1 MTILTTVRPYHR
13 LDKFDRLII
22 DERIKNFLR
31 YAKRVRPQFV
41 RSKVTVP
48 KNATVSPLPAS
59 SATESEPEID
69 FLTKTDTEKRTRRPQ
84 KAAVGSETARIY
96 DRTLKD
102 RIAALIAERG
112 PVTSA
117 DIGQSLDMPRQ
128 RTAATIIDM
137 QKQKRL
143 FVVGYK
149 KNEYNQ
155 TVKVLHTDP
164 HFPYVSPDLP
174 AADPVI
180 EDKRPARI
188 PSLAAVDRGRALV
201 ARNFSRDSIAMQV
214 FEQLCLRPRS
224 IPELEKLFRRG
235 SSCFKFMLD
244 RMQGLGIVE
253 KVGQD
258 RNEVSGKLRA
268 LFGVAEAEATPLAP
282 RVPPSPETIAKG
294 RAKIMRGC
302 LKGGGNTILVFDELC
317 AHGPLTR
324 GDLQA
329 RLGCHRTMID
339 VALRT
344 LDAFGLVVDLG
355 KTIGSETGHMR
366 RLWDVKNE
374 TEAKA

>member
-1 MTILTTVRPYHR
+1 MTLLTTVRPYQR

-31 YAKRVRPQFV
+31 YAQRVRP
-41 RSKVTVP
+41 KVTVP
-48 KNATVSPLPAS
+48 KGDTVSPLPAS
-59 SATESEPEID
+59 PVQSEPE
-69 FLTKTDTEKRTRRPQ
+69 
-84 KAAVGSETARIY
+84 AAVSSETARIY

-102 RIAALIAERG
+102 RIAALIVERG

-117 DIGQSLDMPRQ
+117 DIGQYLDMPRQ

-174 AADPVI
+174 DAEPVI
-180 EDKRPARI
+180 ENKRLARI
-188 PSLAAVDRGRALV
+188 PSLAAVDQGRALIE
-201 ARNFSRDSIAMQV
+201 RNFSRDSIAMQV

-224 IPELEKLFRRG
+224 IPELEQLFRRG

-268 LFGVAEAEATPLAP
+268 LFGVVEAEDALPPP

-294 RAKIMRGC
+294 REMIIARCIKN
-302 LKGGGNTILVFDELC
+302 GGKTLETFDELC
-317 AHGPLTR
+317 ANGPLTR
-324 GDLQA
+324 GDLQE

-344 LDAFGLVVDLG
+344 LDDFGLVVDLG
-355 KTIGSETGHMR
+355 KVMGDETGKMR
-366 RLWDVKNE
+366 RLWAVKQ
-374 TEAKA
+374 

>member
-1 MTILTTVRPYHR
+1 MTLLTAVRPYHR
-13 LDKFDRLII
+13 LSDVLKEDVDAALAGFRAYLAMI
-22 DERIKNFLR
+22 RPKGTC
-31 YAKRVRPQFV
+31 AKVA
-41 RSKVTVP
+41 P
-48 KNATVSPLPAS
+48 KGDTVSPLPEAPELDMS
-59 SATESEPEID
+59 FLPKTESQ
-69 FLTKTDTEKRTRRPQ
+69 KRTRKPRENSDDSAPVRDYDHTI
-84 KAAVGSETARIY
+84 KA
-96 DRTLKD
+96 

-117 DIGQSLDMPRQ
+117 DIGQYLDMNRQ
-128 RTAATIIDM
+128 RAAVTIIDM

-174 AADPVI
+174 AAEPVI

-214 FEQLCLRPRS
+214 FDQLCLRPRS
-224 IPELEKLFRRG
+224 IPELEQLFRRG

-244 RMQGLGIVE
+244 RMASLGIVE

-268 LFGVAEAEATPLAP
+268 LFGVVEAEDTPPVA
-282 RVPPSPETIAKG
+282 RVPPSPETIAAG

-317 AHGPLTR
+317 AYGPLTR
-324 GDLQA
+324 GDLQE
-329 RLGCHRTMID
+329 RLNCHRTMID

-355 KTIGSETGHMR
+355 KTIGNGTGHMR
-366 RLWDVKNE
+366 RLWDVK
-374 TEAKA
+374 TEVNDGQ

>member
-1 MTILTTVRPYHR
+1 MTLLATVRPYHR
-13 LDKFDRLII
+13 LDTLDRLII
-22 DERIKNFLR
+22 DERIRNFLR
-31 YAKRVRPQFV
+31 YARRARP
-41 RSKVTVP
+41 KVAAP
-48 KNATVSPLPAS
+48 KSDTVSPLPA
-59 SATESEPEID
+59 APVTESEPEIN
-69 FLTKTDTEKRTRRPQ
+69 FLTQTDTQKRTRKPRENSDDSTPVRKHDHTI
-84 KAAVGSETARIY
+84 KA
-96 DRTLKD
+96 

-117 DIGQSLDMPRQ
+117 DIGLSLDLPRQ

-143 FVVGYK
+143 FIVGYK

-174 AADPVI
+174 AAEPVI

-188 PSLAAVDRGRALV
+188 PSLAAVDQGRALIE
-201 ARNFSRDSIAMQV
+201 RNFSRDSIAMQV

-224 IPELEKLFRRG
+224 IPELQKLFNCG
-235 SSCFKFMLD
+235 SSCLKFMLD
-244 RMQGLGIVE
+244 RMAGLGIVE
-253 KVGQD
+253 KVSQE
-258 RNEVSGKLRA
+258 RNAESGKLRA
-268 LFGVAEAEATPLAP
+268 LFGVAEAEAAPPAP
-282 RVPPSPETIAKG
+282 RLPPSPETIAKG

-302 LKGGGNTILVFDELC
+302 LKGGGNTISVFDELC

-324 GDLQA
+324 GDLQE

-355 KTIGSETGHMR
+355 KTMGSETGHMR
-366 RLWDVKNE
+366 RLWDVKSE
-374 TEAKA
+374 TEANE

>member
-1 MTILTTVRPYHR
+1 MTLLTTARPYHQLSDALKEDVDAALTGFR
-13 LDKFDRLII
+13 AYLAMMRPKLS
-22 DERIKNFLR
+22 
-31 YAKRVRPQFV
+31 RVRPA
-41 RSKVTVP
+41 P
-48 KNATVSPLPAS
+48 KNDTVSPLPAS
-59 SATESEPEID
+59 PVTESEPEVD
-69 FLTKTDTEKRTRRPQ
+69 FLSETDTQKRTRRG
-84 KAAVGSETARIY
+84 KTGESETAPLY

-117 DIGQSLDMPRQ
+117 DIGQYLDMNRQ
-128 RTAATIIDM
+128 RAAVTIIDM

-174 AADPVI
+174 AADPVVKQ
-180 EDKRPARI
+180 ERLTRI
-188 PSLAAVDRGRALV
+188 PSLAAVDRGRVLIE
-201 ARNFSRDSIAMQV
+201 RNFSRDSLAMQV
-214 FEQLCLRPRS
+214 FDQLCLRPRS
-224 IPELEKLFRRG
+224 IPELEQLFRRG

-258 RNEVSGKLRA
+258 RNEGSGKLRT
-268 LFGVAEAEATPLAP
+268 LFGVVEAEDTPPAP
-282 RVPPSPETIAKG
+282 RVPPSPETIAAG

-317 AHGPLTR
+317 AYGPLTR
-324 GDLQA
+324 GDLQE

-355 KTIGSETGHMR
+355 KTMGNETGHMR
-366 RLWDVKNE
+366 RLWDIKQQEVQP
-374 TEAKA
+374 

>member
-1 MTILTTVRPYHR
+1 MTIIENVRSYHR

-31 YAKRVRPQFV
+31 YVKRVRPQV
-41 RSKVTVP
+41 AAP
-48 KNATVSPLPAS
+48 KSDTVSPLEPELDMS
-59 SATESEPEID
+59 FLPKTESQ
-69 FLTKTDTEKRTRRPQ
+69 KRTRKP
-84 KAAVGSETARIY
+84 KAPSNDSAPARVY
-96 DRTLKD
+96 DRTIKN

-117 DIGQSLDMPRQ
+117 DIGRHLNMNRH
-128 RTAATIIDM
+128 RVAATIIDM

-164 HFPYVSPDLP
+164 RFPYVSPDLP
-174 AADPVI
+174 DAEPVV
-180 EDKRPARI
+180 EAKRPTRV
-188 PSLAAVDRGRALV
+188 PSIAAVDRGRALIE
-201 ARNFSRDSIAMQV
+201 RNFSRDSIAMQV

-224 IPELEKLFRRG
+224 IPELEQLFRRG

-244 RMQGLGIVE
+244 RMAALGIVE
-253 KVGQD
+253 KVSQE
-258 RNEVSGKLRA
+258 RNAESGKLRT
-268 LFGVAEAEATPLAP
+268 LFGVAVAEAAPPPP
-282 RVPPSPETIAKG
+282 RVPPSPETIAAG

-324 GDLQA
+324 GDLQE

-355 KTIGSETGHMR
+355 KTIGNETGHMR
-366 RLWDVKNE
+366 RLWDVK
-374 TEAKA
+374 A

>member
-1 MTILTTVRPYHR
+1 MTLLTAVRPYHR
-13 LDKFDRLII
+13 LSDV
-22 DERIKNFLR
+22 LR
-31 YAKRVRPQFV
+31 EDVDAALTGFRAYLAMMRPKGTCAKVA
-41 RSKVTVP
+41 P
-48 KNATVSPLPAS
+48 KGDTVSPLPEAPELDMS
-59 SATESEPEID
+59 FLPKTESQ
-69 FLTKTDTEKRTRRPQ
+69 KRTRKPRENSDDSAPVRDYDHTI
-84 KAAVGSETARIY
+84 KA
-96 DRTLKD
+96 

-117 DIGQSLDMPRQ
+117 DIGQYLDMNRQ
-128 RTAATIIDM
+128 RAAVTIIDM

-188 PSLAAVDRGRALV
+188 PSLAAVDQGRALIE
-201 ARNFSRDSIAMQV
+201 RNFSRDSIAMQV

-224 IPELEKLFRRG
+224 IPELQKLFNCG
-235 SSCFKFMLD
+235 SSCLKFMLD
-244 RMQGLGIVE
+244 RMASLGIVE
-253 KVGQD
+253 KVGQE
-258 RNEVSGKLRA
+258 RNAESGKLRA
-268 LFGVAEAEATPLAP
+268 LFGVAEAEAAP
-282 RVPPSPETIAKG
+282 PPPRLPPSPETIAKG

-302 LKGGGNTILVFDELC
+302 LKGGGNTIVVFDELC

-324 GDLQA
+324 GDLTE

-355 KTIGSETGHMR
+355 KTIGNETGHMR
-366 RLWDVKNE
+366 RLWDVK
-374 TEAKA
+374 TEVNDGQ